1 MAHGSA
7 VRIIYDQGYI
17 GGRVMAL
24 ITNIGATD
32 LSRANTTTPG
42 TGTIDASELDNHVSS
57 PVLSIEKISW
67 NTSGPSGDKYF
78 NVVFD
83 AADNNDDKIAFPLS
97 GSGHWGKSHTA
108 ALDAPITNNASSPTG
123 DISIETVNF
132 DDAADI
138 ISVVIILKKV
148 SGFTTR
154 PDYSG

>member
-1 MAHGSA
+1 MAHGTA

-42 TGTIDASELDNHVSS
+42 TGTIDASVLDNHVSS

-67 NTSGPSGDKYF
+67 NTGGITAGRYF
-78 NVVFD
+78 SVIFTGSSDSTAVS
-83 AADNNDDKIAFPLS
+83 LS
-97 GSGHWGKSHTA
+97 GNGHWGKSHTA
-108 ALDAPITNNASSPTG
+108 GLDAPITNDAGTPTG
-123 DISIETVNF
+123 DVAITTTNC
-132 DDAADI
+132 DNAADTI
-138 ISVVIILKKV
+138 NVVIILKKV
-148 SGFTTR
+148 SGFTAR

>member
-32 LSRANTTTPG
+32 LSATTG
-42 TGTIDASELDNHVSS
+42 LIDASILANHVSS

-67 NTSGPSGDKYF
+67 NTGGITAGRYF
-78 NVVFD
+78 SVIFTGSSDSTAVS
-83 AADNNDDKIAFPLS
+83 LS
-97 GSGHWGKSHTA
+97 GNGHWGKSHTA
-108 ALDAPITNNASSPTG
+108 GLDAPITNDAGTPTG
-123 DISIETVNF
+123 DVAITTTNC
-132 DDAADI
+132 DNAADTI
-138 ISVVIILKKV
+138 NVVIILKKV
-148 SGFTTR
+148 SGFTAR

>member
-32 LSRANTTTPG
+32 LSATTG
-42 TGTIDASELDNHVSS
+42 LIDASELANHVSS

-67 NTSGPSGDKYF
+67 NTGGITAGRYF
-78 NVVFD
+78 SVIFTGSSNSTAVS
-83 AADNNDDKIAFPLS
+83 LS
-97 GSGHWGKSHTA
+97 GNGHWGKSHTA
-108 ALDAPITNNASSPTG
+108 GLDAPITNDAGTPTG
-123 DISIETVNF
+123 DVAITTTNC
-132 DDAADI
+132 DNAADTI
-138 ISVVIILKKV
+138 NVVIILKKV
-148 SGFTTR
+148 SGFTAR

>member
-32 LSRANTTTPG
+32 LSATPG
-42 TGTIDASELDNHVSS
+42 LIDASELANHVSS

-67 NTSGPSGDKYF
+67 NTGGITAGRYF
-78 NVVFD
+78 SVIFTGSSDSTAVS
-83 AADNNDDKIAFPLS
+83 LS
-97 GSGHWGKSHTA
+97 GNGHWGKSHTA
-108 ALDAPITNNASSPTG
+108 GLDAPITNDAGTPTG
-123 DISIETVNF
+123 DVAITTTNC
-132 DDAADI
+132 DNAADTI
-138 ISVVIILKKV
+138 NVVIILKKV
-148 SGFTTR
+148 SGFTAR

>member
-32 LSRANTTTPG
+32 LSATTG
-42 TGTIDASELDNHVSS
+42 LIDASVLSNHVSS

-67 NTSGPSGDKYF
+67 NTGGITAGRYF
-78 NVVFD
+78 SVIFTGSSDSTAVS
-83 AADNNDDKIAFPLS
+83 LS
-97 GSGHWGKSHTA
+97 GNGHWGKSHTA
-108 ALDAPITNNASSPTG
+108 GLDAPITNDAGTPTG
-123 DISIETVNF
+123 DIAITTTNCNNAADTVN
-132 DDAADI
+132 
-138 ISVVIILKKV
+138 VVIILKKV
-148 SGFTTR
+148 SGFTAR